1 VQKWYKILVVS
12 NAYRLNSNSCDS
24 THRSMRKYRST
35 LFVRWRQCAL
45 PSDTCFLEPAR
56 VFPLNGISIDSSVL
70 AGPTVMTDAETNRN
84 SDRLL
89 SVKTCV
95 GIGWIYSTLAT
106 RPKSTGNCNEL
117 SRQLHTWQLNKTAS
131 PTAEVSRCR
140 RCLRPLP
147 IIVTTRRWLLL
158 TGIICDFMLMFC
170 SDLRSREPL
179 SSLVE

>member
-1 VQKWYKILVVS
+1 MPIDWTVIVAIRRIAACAKIDPHYSSGGANVHSHL
-12 NAYRLNSNSCDS
+12 
-24 THRSMRKYRST
+24 TH
-35 LFVRWRQCAL
+35 V
-45 PSDTCFLEPAR
+45 FLSPLESA
-56 VFPLNGISIDSSVL
+56 PLNGISIDSSVL

-95 GIGWIYSTLAT
+95 EIGWIYITLAMRT
-106 RPKSTGNCNEL
+106 KSTGNCNEL